1 MNQTLDLIFKN
12 EERIPTKEKKPIL
25 KKRDGS
31 ELKAKRKDQ
40 KQKQISMTEKKQDNL
55 NESQKEIMMPRLP
68 NSKSPIR
75 NTTNPYRKYTDKNK
89 KTEDAMATLR
99 AILAGARGEKKKSD
113 ENKK

>member
-1 MNQTLDLIFKN
+1 
-12 EERIPTKEKKPIL
+12 
-25 KKRDGS
+25 
-31 ELKAKRKDQ
+31 
-40 KQKQISMTEKKQDNL
+40 
-55 NESQKEIMMPRLP
+55 MPRLS

>member
-40 KQKQISMTEKKQDNL
+40 KQK
-55 NESQKEIMMPRLP
+55 
-68 NSKSPIR
+68 
-75 NTTNPYRKYTDKNK
+75 
-89 KTEDAMATLR
+89 
-99 AILAGARGEKKKSD
+99 
-113 ENKK
+113 